1 VRGLNSNF
9 LRIIDPCG
17 RRYERCML
25 VSIAV
30 CSLVLTEQGGYG
42 LLSSLEQLY
51 YPKRFVTVVRVKE
64 REGGGNQ
71 FPSLKNKTHI
81 KLLFDY
87 GARLG
92 KSC

>member
-1 VRGLNSNF
+1 
-9 LRIIDPCG
+9 
-17 RRYERCML
+17 ML

-42 LLSSLEQLY
+42 PLSSVEQLY

-64 REGGGNQ
+64 RERVGGNQ

-81 KLLFDY
+81 KLLF
-87 GARLG
+87 GHGTRLG
-92 KSC
+92 KPC